1 MRHIAA
7 LSLFTPLLVAATSF
21 TPQEAAKVFGAR
33 ETVEHI
39 DISPDGKSVV
49 YISPGPGKRSMAY
62 VASLETLKPK
72 AVLTSDA
79 DPETLRWCNFVGDT
93 RIVCQITALVP
104 VDGQLV
110 PASRLFAID
119 TNGANSK
126 ELGQKQSFYDER
138 LRQYDGSILD
148 WRPAGDANSVLM
160 AREYIPEAGRIG
172 THISRSADG
181 LAVDRLDTLTLKAT
195 PIERPNKM
203 ASDYLTDGR
212 GNVRIMEV
220 QPMRGATGQQSA
232 QLRYKYRLPGGS
244 DWKDL
249 GSYDSMT
256 REGILPR
263 AVDADLN
270 AVYVL
275 KKLNGRQALYRIKLD
290 GSMATEL
297 VYANDKVD
305 VDDVVRIGRGQRVIG
320 VTFAE
325 DERRTIYF
333 DPEFKALA
341 ASLSKAL
348 PKLPLVQFGGAS
360 ADGSK
365 LLVFAGSDSDP
376 GRYYV
381 YDKSKRALNEIMLV
395 RPALEHASLASVKAV
410 SYPAADGVQVPAYLT
425 LPPGRESARGLPAVV
440 LPHGGPSARD
450 EWGFDWLSQFLASQG
465 YAVLQPNYRGSEGY
479 GDAWLQKNGFQS
491 WRTSIGDVTAGAKW
505 LASQGIADPNK
516 LAILGWSYGGYAAL
530 QSDVAEPGLF
540 KAVVAI
546 APVTD
551 LEDLKQQYRYFTNF
565 RTVSEFIGSGP
576 HVREGSPLQN
586 ASRIAAPVLLV
597 HGTRDFNVAVS
608 HSQKMEKQLQAAGK
622 KVEYIEY
629 PGLEHS
635 LVDSDARA
643 KMLER
648 IASFLSAT
656 IG

>member
-1 MRHIAA
+1 VRRLPCLA
-7 LSLFTPLLVAATSF
+7 LFTPLLVAATSLA
-21 TPQEAAKVFGAR
+21 PQEAAKVFGAR
-33 ETVEHI
+33 EMVQHI
-39 DISPDGKSVV
+39 DISPDGRSVV
-49 YISPGPGKRSMAY
+49 YIAPGPGKRTMAY

-79 DPETLRWCNFVGDT
+79 DPETLRWCNFVSNT
-93 RIVCQITALVP
+93 RMVCQITALVDLEGRLIP
-104 VDGQLV
+104 V
-110 PASRLFAID
+110 SRLFAID
-119 TNGANSK
+119 ANGANSR

-148 WRPAGDANSVLM
+148 WRPAGDLNSVLM

-172 THISRSADG
+172 THISRTADG
-181 LAVDRLDTLTLKAT
+181 LGVDRVDTVTLKST
-195 PIERPNKM
+195 PVERPNKM
-203 ASDYLTDGR
+203 ASDYFTDGR
-212 GNVRIMEV
+212 GAVRIMEV
-220 QPMRGATGQQSA
+220 QPVRGATGQLSA
-232 QLRYKYRLPGGS
+232 RTQYKYRLAGSS

-249 GSYDSMT
+249 GSYDINS
-256 REGILPR
+256 RDGILPR

-270 AVYVL
+270 AAYVL
-275 KKLNGRQALYRIKLD
+275 KKLNGRRALYRIKLD
-290 GSMATEL
+290 GTMATEL

-325 DERRTIYF
+325 DKRRTIYF
-333 DPEFKALA
+333 DPEFKALSA
-341 ASLSKAL
+341 ALSKAI

-381 YDKSKRALNEIMLV
+381 YDKARRSLNEIMLV
-395 RPALEHASLASVKAV
+395 RPALEQAALATVRPI
-410 SYPAADGVQVPAYLT
+410 SYPAGDGTQVPAYLT
-425 LPPGRESARGLPAVV
+425 LPPGKEDARGLPAVV
-440 LPHGGPSARD
+440 LPHGGPSSRD

-479 GDAWLQKNGFQS
+479 GEEWLQKNGFQS
-491 WRTSIGDVTAGAKW
+491 WRTSIGDVTAGARW
-505 LASQGIADPNK
+505 LAGQGIADPGRM
-516 LAILGWSYGGYAAL
+516 AIVGWSYGGYAAL
-530 QSDVAEPGLF
+530 QSEVAEPGLF

-551 LEDLKQQYRYFTNF
+551 LGTLKEQYRYFTSF
-565 RTVSEFIGSGP
+565 RLASEYIGSGP

-586 ASRIAAPVLLV
+586 AERITAPVLLV

-608 HSQKMEKQLQAAGK
+608 HSQKMERQLRAAGK
-622 KVEYIEY
+622 KVEYIEL

-635 LVDSDARA
+635 LADSEARA
-643 KMLER
+643 RILER
-648 IASFLSAT
+648 TAAFLAT
-656 IG
+656 HLK